1 MLTRGT
7 RWRWQL
13 DDTHERGSE
22 KTRTSLEMASLYNVN
37 PDGAYDGQQR
47 SLEDFQFDL
56 ENVLTMSQLVGKSA
70 EERNA
75 ATLMFDILASTKEKS
90 AAEVTAEVSTDAAK
104 IDGQRVLYAV
114 LAANTAGRGKMIVRE
129 ESHDKER
136 SMGLG

>member
-1 MLTRGT
+1 
-7 RWRWQL
+7 
-13 DDTHERGSE
+13 
-22 KTRTSLEMASLYNVN
+22 MASLYNVN

-47 SLEDFQFDL
+47 SQKDFQFDL

-75 ATLMFDILASTKEKS
+75 ATLMLDILASTKEKS
-90 AAEVTAEVSTDAAK
+90 AAEVEAEVSTDPAK